1 MLYTA
6 ALLSAAM
13 LLAGCYSTDT
23 DDDLL
28 STATLISIYPS
39 TVSVGSAAATQNVV
53 VTLAP
58 KSKRNLDWSCSVQS
72 AWVTAVREKVPGES
86 TGTVYEDAVVLAF
99 LENTAYKRQTTLT
112 ITASDGTVLEV
123 PVVQKGIYADAYVKA
138 APESLTFMAE
148 NPQPAAVAIDTNMDT
163 FAAVS
168 DSDWCTVVDNGDG
181 TITVTCTEYGDNTA
195 DRTAEITVTAG
206 TPDTSEARTVIPV
219 TQLRKDVYCYLYG
232 SGVPKYPT
240 REKWGQMTKLSDR
253 VYVDSVYVKNGRFS
267 VYTTEG
273 DTYHLDGAGNL
284 SAAETDLTVD
294 VAGLR
299 IVTLNL
305 NEKTYSI
312 ERITTPNCLP
322 DSEVAKYAT
331 STYTA
336 NGRTKVWMRAGL
348 DWNGGEN
355 IGGIKLGSR
364 MVSDANNVGG
374 YTSNVSSYET
384 VRVSDYDEVESGGKA
399 QGEVEMSA
407 KYGRI
412 YTLTEFLTGTP
423 KAAVELARLLT
434 DWPAEYR
441 PGSTFVDAVGT
452 QITARVFKSAEMK
465 AVTDDERFFAENPA
479 LSAQIQ
485 GICPYGWHIAN
496 FRDWYDLAYAALEA
510 SRGDGTYPVREE
522 MLTIAKL
529 VATNAN
535 NVAPWLRTQEG
546 WNSTPARAAGADAF
560 DFNLYPTGWR
570 LNKNGYGQ
578 YGDTAH
584 SWVPLIGSSAKKTW
598 RLNNVKATSNY
609 WFNDNLDAGNPA
621 VGIRCVKNYKVKK

>member
-1 MLYTA
+1 MKTLRMLYTA

-39 TVSVGSAAATQNVV
+39 MVSVGSAAATQNVV

-441 PGSTFVDAVGT
+441 PGSTFVDAVGND
-452 QITARVFKSAEMK
+452 IPVSSVKSLAS
-465 AVTDDERFFAENPA
+465 ADFENTPS
-479 LSAQIQ
+479 LSMQIQ
-485 GICPYGWHIAN
+485 GICPYGWHVAN
-496 FRDWYDLAYAALEA
+496 VQDFYDMLCAAAAAKGVTPNPLSAMIGKWSVPDVLRSAEGWSAAPTRHAAADAFGFDFFPQGRRLFKSGYQYYA
-510 SRGDGTYPVREE
+510 SRGEMFICHPGGLSSGVYQCWRINALTNNAADLTVSTTYN
-522 MLTIAKL
+522 I
-529 VATNAN
+529 
-535 NVAPWLRTQEG
+535 
-546 WNSTPARAAGADAF
+546 
-560 DFNLYPTGWR
+560 
-570 LNKNGYGQ
+570 
-578 YGDTAH
+578 GDC
-584 SWVPLIGSSAKKTW
+584 SA
-598 RLNNVKATSNY
+598 S
-609 WFNDNLDAGNPA
+609 F
-621 VGIRCVKNYKVKK
+621 RCVKNYENF

>member
-86 TGTVYEDAVVLAF
+86 TGTVYEDAVVLVF

-138 APESLTFMAE
+138 APESLTCMAE

-434 DWPAEYR
+434 DWPAQYR
-441 PGSTFVDAVGT
+441 PGSTFVDAVGND
-452 QITARVFKSAEMK
+452 IPVSSVKSLAS
-465 AVTDDERFFAENPA
+465 ADFENTPS
-479 LSAQIQ
+479 LSMQIQ
-485 GICPYGWHIAN
+485 GICPYGWHVAN
-496 FRDWYDLAYAALEA
+496 VQDFYDMLCAAAAAKGVTPNPLSAMIGKWCVPDVLRSAEGWSAAPTRHAAADAFGFDFFPQGRRLFKSGYQYYA
-510 SRGDGTYPVREE
+510 SRGEMFICHPGGLSSGVYQCWRINALTNNAADLTVSTTYN
-522 MLTIAKL
+522 I
-529 VATNAN
+529 
-535 NVAPWLRTQEG
+535 
-546 WNSTPARAAGADAF
+546 
-560 DFNLYPTGWR
+560 
-570 LNKNGYGQ
+570 
-578 YGDTAH
+578 GDC
-584 SWVPLIGSSAKKTW
+584 SA
-598 RLNNVKATSNY
+598 S
-609 WFNDNLDAGNPA
+609 F
-621 VGIRCVKNYKVKK
+621 RCVKNYENF

>member
-253 VYVDSVYVKNGRFS
+253 GYVDSVYVKNGRFS

-441 PGSTFVDAVGT
+441 PGSTFVDAVGND
-452 QITARVFKSAEMK
+452 IPVSSVKSLAS
-465 AVTDDERFFAENPA
+465 ADFENTPS
-479 LSAQIQ
+479 LSMQIQ
-485 GICPYGWHIAN
+485 GICPYGWHVAN
-496 FRDWYDLAYAALEA
+496 VQDFYDMLCAAAAAKGVTPNPLSAMIGKWSVPDVLRSAEGWSAAPTRHAAADAFGFDFFPQGRRLFKSGYQYYA
-510 SRGDGTYPVREE
+510 SRGEMFICHPGGLSSGVYQCWRINALTNNAADLTVSTTYN
-522 MLTIAKL
+522 I
-529 VATNAN
+529 
-535 NVAPWLRTQEG
+535 
-546 WNSTPARAAGADAF
+546 
-560 DFNLYPTGWR
+560 
-570 LNKNGYGQ
+570 
-578 YGDTAH
+578 GDC
-584 SWVPLIGSSAKKTW
+584 SA
-598 RLNNVKATSNY
+598 S
-609 WFNDNLDAGNPA
+609 F
-621 VGIRCVKNYKVKK
+621 RCVKNYENF

>member
-58 KSKRNLDWSCSVQS
+58 KSKQNLDWSCSVQS

-434 DWPAEYR
+434 DWPAQYR
-441 PGSTFVDAVGT
+441 PGSTFVDAVGND
-452 QITARVFKSAEMK
+452 IPVSSVKSLAS
-465 AVTDDERFFAENPA
+465 ADFENTPS
-479 LSAQIQ
+479 LSMQIQ
-485 GICPYGWHIAN
+485 GICPYGWHVAN
-496 FRDWYDLAYAALEA
+496 VQDFYDMLCAAAAAKGVTPNPLSAMIGKWSVPDVLRSAEGWSAAPTRHAAADAFGFDFFPQGRRLFKSGYQYYA
-510 SRGDGTYPVREE
+510 SRGEMFICHPGGLSSGVYQCWRINALTNNAADLTVSTTYN
-522 MLTIAKL
+522 I
-529 VATNAN
+529 
-535 NVAPWLRTQEG
+535 
-546 WNSTPARAAGADAF
+546 
-560 DFNLYPTGWR
+560 
-570 LNKNGYGQ
+570 
-578 YGDTAH
+578 GDC
-584 SWVPLIGSSAKKTW
+584 SA
-598 RLNNVKATSNY
+598 S
-609 WFNDNLDAGNPA
+609 F
-621 VGIRCVKNYKVKK
+621 RCVKNYENF

>member
-441 PGSTFVDAVGT
+441 PGSTFVDAFGNDIPVSS
-452 QITARVFKSAEMK
+452 VKSLAS
-465 AVTDDERFFAENPA
+465 ADFENTPS
-479 LSAQIQ
+479 LSMQIQ
-485 GICPYGWHIAN
+485 GICPYGWHVAN
-496 FRDWYDLAYAALEA
+496 VQDFYDMLCAAAAAKGVTPNPLSAMIGKWSVPDVLRSAEGWSAAPTRHAAADAFGFDFFPQGRRLFKSGYQYYA
-510 SRGDGTYPVREE
+510 SRGEMFICHPGGLSSGVYQCWRINALTNNAADLTVSTTYN
-522 MLTIAKL
+522 I
-529 VATNAN
+529 
-535 NVAPWLRTQEG
+535 
-546 WNSTPARAAGADAF
+546 
-560 DFNLYPTGWR
+560 
-570 LNKNGYGQ
+570 
-578 YGDTAH
+578 GDC
-584 SWVPLIGSSAKKTW
+584 SA
-598 RLNNVKATSNY
+598 S
-609 WFNDNLDAGNPA
+609 F
-621 VGIRCVKNYKVKK
+621 RCVKNYENF

>member
-423 KAAVELARLLT
+423 KVAVELARLLT
-434 DWPAEYR
+434 DWPAQYR
-441 PGSTFVDAVGT
+441 PGSTFVDAVGND
-452 QITARVFKSAEMK
+452 IPVSSVKSLAS
-465 AVTDDERFFAENPA
+465 ADFENTPS
-479 LSAQIQ
+479 LSMQIQ
-485 GICPYGWHIAN
+485 GICPYGWHVAN
-496 FRDWYDLAYAALEA
+496 VQDFYDMLCAAAAAKGVTPNPLSAMIGKWSVPDVLRSAEGWSAAPTRHAAADAFGFDFFPQGRRLFKSGYQYYA
-510 SRGDGTYPVREE
+510 SRGEMFICHPGGLSSGVYQCWRINALTNNAADLTVSTTYN
-522 MLTIAKL
+522 I
-529 VATNAN
+529 
-535 NVAPWLRTQEG
+535 
-546 WNSTPARAAGADAF
+546 
-560 DFNLYPTGWR
+560 
-570 LNKNGYGQ
+570 
-578 YGDTAH
+578 GDC
-584 SWVPLIGSSAKKTW
+584 SA
-598 RLNNVKATSNY
+598 S
-609 WFNDNLDAGNPA
+609 F
-621 VGIRCVKNYKVKK
+621 RCVKNYENF

>member
-86 TGTVYEDAVVLAF
+86 TGTVYEDAVVLVF

-434 DWPAEYR
+434 DWPAQYR
-441 PGSTFVDAVGT
+441 PGSTFVDAVGND
-452 QITARVFKSAEMK
+452 IPVSSVKSLAS
-465 AVTDDERFFAENPA
+465 ADFENTPS
-479 LSAQIQ
+479 LSMQIQ
-485 GICPYGWHIAN
+485 GICPYGWHVAN
-496 FRDWYDLAYAALEA
+496 VQDFYDMLCAAAAAKGVTPNPLSAMIGKWCVPDVLRSAEGWSAAPTRHAAADAFGFDFFPQGRRLFKSGYQYYA
-510 SRGDGTYPVREE
+510 SRGEMYICHPGGLSSGVYQCWRINALTNNAADLTVSTTYN
-522 MLTIAKL
+522 I
-529 VATNAN
+529 
-535 NVAPWLRTQEG
+535 
-546 WNSTPARAAGADAF
+546 
-560 DFNLYPTGWR
+560 
-570 LNKNGYGQ
+570 
-578 YGDTAH
+578 GDC
-584 SWVPLIGSSAKKTW
+584 SA
-598 RLNNVKATSNY
+598 S
-609 WFNDNLDAGNPA
+609 F
-621 VGIRCVKNYKVKK
+621 RCVKNYENF

>member
-112 ITASDGTVLEV
+112 ITVSDGTVLEV

-305 NEKTYSI
+305 NEKTYLI

-441 PGSTFVDAVGT
+441 PGSTFVDAVGND
-452 QITARVFKSAEMK
+452 IPVSSVKSLAS
-465 AVTDDERFFAENPA
+465 ADFENTPS
-479 LSAQIQ
+479 LSMQIQ
-485 GICPYGWHIAN
+485 GICPYGWHVAN
-496 FRDWYDLAYAALEA
+496 VQDFYDMLCAAAAAKGVTPNPLSAMIGKWSVPDVLRSAEGWSAAPTRHAAADAFGFDFFPQGRRLFKSGYQYYA
-510 SRGDGTYPVREE
+510 SRGEMFICHPGGLSSGVYQCWRINALTNNAADLTVSTTYN
-522 MLTIAKL
+522 I
-529 VATNAN
+529 
-535 NVAPWLRTQEG
+535 
-546 WNSTPARAAGADAF
+546 
-560 DFNLYPTGWR
+560 
-570 LNKNGYGQ
+570 
-578 YGDTAH
+578 GDC
-584 SWVPLIGSSAKKTW
+584 SA
-598 RLNNVKATSNY
+598 S
-609 WFNDNLDAGNPA
+609 F
-621 VGIRCVKNYKVKK
+621 RCVKNYENF

>member
-28 STATLISIYPS
+28 STATLISFYPS
-39 TVSVGSAAATQNVV
+39 TVSVGSAAATLNVV

-58 KSKRNLDWSCSVQS
+58 KWKRNLDWSCSVQS

-86 TGTVYEDAVVLAF
+86 TGTVYEDAVVLVF

-374 YTSNVSSYET
+374 YTSNLSSYET

-441 PGSTFVDAVGT
+441 PGSTFVDAVGND
-452 QITARVFKSAEMK
+452 IPVSSVKSLAS
-465 AVTDDERFFAENPA
+465 ADFENTPS
-479 LSAQIQ
+479 LSMQIQ
-485 GICPYGWHIAN
+485 GICPYGWHVAN
-496 FRDWYDLAYAALEA
+496 VQDFYDMLCAAAAAKGVTPNPLSAMIGKWSVPDVLRSAEGWSAAPTRHAAADAFGFDFFPQGRRLFKSGYQYYA
-510 SRGDGTYPVREE
+510 SRGEMFICHPGGLSSGVYQCWRINALTNNAADLTVSTTYN
-522 MLTIAKL
+522 I
-529 VATNAN
+529 
-535 NVAPWLRTQEG
+535 
-546 WNSTPARAAGADAF
+546 
-560 DFNLYPTGWR
+560 
-570 LNKNGYGQ
+570 
-578 YGDTAH
+578 GDC
-584 SWVPLIGSSAKKTW
+584 SA
-598 RLNNVKATSNY
+598 S
-609 WFNDNLDAGNPA
+609 F
-621 VGIRCVKNYKVKK
+621 RCVKNYENF

>member
-441 PGSTFVDAVGT
+441 PGSTFVDAVGKD
-452 QITARVFKSAEMK
+452 IPVSSVKSLAS
-465 AVTDDERFFAENPA
+465 ADFENTPS
-479 LSAQIQ
+479 LSMQIQ
-485 GICPYGWHIAN
+485 GICPYGWHVAN
-496 FRDWYDLAYAALEA
+496 VQDFYDMLCAAAAAKGVTPNPLSAMIGKWSVPDVLRSAEGWSAAPTRHAAADAFGFDFFPQGRRLFKSGYQYYA
-510 SRGDGTYPVREE
+510 SRGEMFICHPGGLSSGVYQCWRINALTNNAADLTVSTTYN
-522 MLTIAKL
+522 I
-529 VATNAN
+529 
-535 NVAPWLRTQEG
+535 
-546 WNSTPARAAGADAF
+546 
-560 DFNLYPTGWR
+560 
-570 LNKNGYGQ
+570 
-578 YGDTAH
+578 GDC
-584 SWVPLIGSSAKKTW
+584 SA
-598 RLNNVKATSNY
+598 S
-609 WFNDNLDAGNPA
+609 F
-621 VGIRCVKNYKVKK
+621 RCVKNYENF

>member
-86 TGTVYEDAVVLAF
+86 TGTVYEDAVVLVF

-294 VAGLR
+294 VARLR

-434 DWPAEYR
+434 DWPAQYR
-441 PGSTFVDAVGT
+441 PGSTFVDAVGND
-452 QITARVFKSAEMK
+452 IPVSSVKSLAS
-465 AVTDDERFFAENPA
+465 ADFENTPS
-479 LSAQIQ
+479 LSMQIQ
-485 GICPYGWHIAN
+485 GICPYGWHVAN
-496 FRDWYDLAYAALEA
+496 VQDFYDMLCAAAAAKGVTPNPLSAMIGKWSVPDVLRSAEGWSAAPTRHAAADAFGFDFFPQGRRLFKSGYQYYA
-510 SRGDGTYPVREE
+510 SRGEMFICHPGGLSSGVYQCWRINALTNNAADLTVSTTYN
-522 MLTIAKL
+522 I
-529 VATNAN
+529 
-535 NVAPWLRTQEG
+535 
-546 WNSTPARAAGADAF
+546 
-560 DFNLYPTGWR
+560 
-570 LNKNGYGQ
+570 
-578 YGDTAH
+578 GDC
-584 SWVPLIGSSAKKTW
+584 SA
-598 RLNNVKATSNY
+598 S
-609 WFNDNLDAGNPA
+609 F
-621 VGIRCVKNYKVKK
+621 RCVKNYENF

>member
-39 TVSVGSAAATQNVV
+39 TVSVGSAATQNVV

-374 YTSNVSSYET
+374 YTSNLSSYET

-441 PGSTFVDAVGT
+441 PGSTFVDAVGND
-452 QITARVFKSAEMK
+452 IPVSSVKSLAS
-465 AVTDDERFFAENPA
+465 ADFENTPS
-479 LSAQIQ
+479 LSMQIQ
-485 GICPYGWHIAN
+485 GICPYGWHVAN
-496 FRDWYDLAYAALEA
+496 VQDFYDMLCAAAAAKGVTPNPLSAMIGKWSVPDVLRSAEGWSAAPTRHAAADAFGFDFFPQGRRLFKSGYQYYA
-510 SRGDGTYPVREE
+510 SRGEMFICHPGGLSSGVYQCWRINALTNNAADLTVSTTYN
-522 MLTIAKL
+522 I
-529 VATNAN
+529 
-535 NVAPWLRTQEG
+535 
-546 WNSTPARAAGADAF
+546 
-560 DFNLYPTGWR
+560 
-570 LNKNGYGQ
+570 
-578 YGDTAH
+578 GDC
-584 SWVPLIGSSAKKTW
+584 SA
-598 RLNNVKATSNY
+598 S
-609 WFNDNLDAGNPA
+609 F
-621 VGIRCVKNYKVKK
+621 RCVKNYENF

>member
-1 MLYTA
+1 MKTLRMLYTA

-434 DWPAEYR
+434 DWPAQYR
-441 PGSTFVDAVGT
+441 PGSTFVDAVGND
-452 QITARVFKSAEMK
+452 IPVSSVKSLAS
-465 AVTDDERFFAENPA
+465 ADFENTPS
-479 LSAQIQ
+479 LSMQIQ
-485 GICPYGWHIAN
+485 GICPYGWHVAN
-496 FRDWYDLAYAALEA
+496 VQDFYDMLCAAAAAKGVTPNPLSAMIGKWSVPDVLRSAEGWSAAPTRHAAADAFGFDFFPQGRRLFKSGYQYYA
-510 SRGDGTYPVREE
+510 SRGEMFICHPGGLSSGVYQCWRINALTNNAADLTVSTTYN
-522 MLTIAKL
+522 I
-529 VATNAN
+529 
-535 NVAPWLRTQEG
+535 
-546 WNSTPARAAGADAF
+546 
-560 DFNLYPTGWR
+560 
-570 LNKNGYGQ
+570 
-578 YGDTAH
+578 GDC
-584 SWVPLIGSSAKKTW
+584 SA
-598 RLNNVKATSNY
+598 S
-609 WFNDNLDAGNPA
+609 F
-621 VGIRCVKNYKVKK
+621 RCVKNYENF

>member
-39 TVSVGSAAATQNVV
+39 MVSVGSAAATQNVV

-86 TGTVYEDAVVLAF
+86 TGTVYEDAVVLVF

-434 DWPAEYR
+434 DWPAQYR
-441 PGSTFVDAVGT
+441 PGSTFVDAVGND
-452 QITARVFKSAEMK
+452 IPVSSVKSLAS
-465 AVTDDERFFAENPA
+465 ADFENTPS
-479 LSAQIQ
+479 LSMQIQ
-485 GICPYGWHIAN
+485 GICPYGWHVAN
-496 FRDWYDLAYAALEA
+496 VQDFYDMLCAAAAAKGVTPNPLSAMIGKWSVPDVLRSAEGWSAAPTRHAAADAFGFDFFPQGRRLFKSGYQYYA
-510 SRGDGTYPVREE
+510 SRGEMFICHPGGLSSGVYQCWRINALTNNAADLTVSTTYN
-522 MLTIAKL
+522 I
-529 VATNAN
+529 
-535 NVAPWLRTQEG
+535 
-546 WNSTPARAAGADAF
+546 
-560 DFNLYPTGWR
+560 
-570 LNKNGYGQ
+570 
-578 YGDTAH
+578 GDC
-584 SWVPLIGSSAKKTW
+584 SA
-598 RLNNVKATSNY
+598 S
-609 WFNDNLDAGNPA
+609 F
-621 VGIRCVKNYKVKK
+621 RCVKNYENF

>member
-86 TGTVYEDAVVLAF
+86 TGTVYEDAVVLVF

-374 YTSNVSSYET
+374 YTSNVRSYET

-434 DWPAEYR
+434 DWPAQYR
-441 PGSTFVDAVGT
+441 PGSTFVDAVGND
-452 QITARVFKSAEMK
+452 IPVSSVKSLAS
-465 AVTDDERFFAENPA
+465 ADFENTPS
-479 LSAQIQ
+479 LSMQIQ
-485 GICPYGWHIAN
+485 GICPYGWHVAN
-496 FRDWYDLAYAALEA
+496 VQDFYDMLCAAAAAKGVTPNPLSAMIGKWSVPDVLRSAEGWSAAPTRHAAADAFGFDFFPQGRRLFKSGYQYYA
-510 SRGDGTYPVREE
+510 SRGEMFICHPGGLSSGVYQCWRINALTNNAADLTVSTTYN
-522 MLTIAKL
+522 I
-529 VATNAN
+529 
-535 NVAPWLRTQEG
+535 
-546 WNSTPARAAGADAF
+546 
-560 DFNLYPTGWR
+560 
-570 LNKNGYGQ
+570 
-578 YGDTAH
+578 GDC
-584 SWVPLIGSSAKKTW
+584 SA
-598 RLNNVKATSNY
+598 S
-609 WFNDNLDAGNPA
+609 F
-621 VGIRCVKNYKVKK
+621 RCVKNYENF

>member
-99 LENTAYKRQTTLT
+99 LENTVYKRQTTLT

-441 PGSTFVDAVGT
+441 PGSTFVDAVGND
-452 QITARVFKSAEMK
+452 IPVSSVKSLAS
-465 AVTDDERFFAENPA
+465 ADFENTPS
-479 LSAQIQ
+479 LSMQIQ
-485 GICPYGWHIAN
+485 GICPYGWHVAN
-496 FRDWYDLAYAALEA
+496 VQDFYDMLCAAAAAKGVTPNPLSAMIGKWSVPDVLRSAEGWSAAPTRHAAADAFGFDFFPQGRRLFKSGYQYYA
-510 SRGDGTYPVREE
+510 SRGEMFICHPGGLSSGVYQCWRINALTNNAADLTVSTTYN
-522 MLTIAKL
+522 I
-529 VATNAN
+529 
-535 NVAPWLRTQEG
+535 
-546 WNSTPARAAGADAF
+546 
-560 DFNLYPTGWR
+560 
-570 LNKNGYGQ
+570 
-578 YGDTAH
+578 GDC
-584 SWVPLIGSSAKKTW
+584 SA
-598 RLNNVKATSNY
+598 S
-609 WFNDNLDAGNPA
+609 F
-621 VGIRCVKNYKVKK
+621 RCVKNYENF

>member
-86 TGTVYEDAVVLAF
+86 TGTVYEDAVVLVF

-355 IGGIKLGSR
+355 IVGIKLGSR
-364 MVSDANNVGG
+364 MVSAANNVGG

-434 DWPAEYR
+434 DWPAQYR
-441 PGSTFVDAVGT
+441 PGSTFVDAVGND
-452 QITARVFKSAEMK
+452 IPVSSVKSLAS
-465 AVTDDERFFAENPA
+465 ADFENTPS
-479 LSAQIQ
+479 LSMQIQ
-485 GICPYGWHIAN
+485 GICPYGWHVAN
-496 FRDWYDLAYAALEA
+496 VQDFYDMLCAAAAAKGVTPNPLSAMIGKWSVPDVLRSAEGWSAAPTRHAAADAFGFDFFPQGRRLFKSGYQYYA
-510 SRGDGTYPVREE
+510 SRGEMFICHPGGLSSGVYQCWRINALTNNAADLTVSTTYN
-522 MLTIAKL
+522 I
-529 VATNAN
+529 
-535 NVAPWLRTQEG
+535 
-546 WNSTPARAAGADAF
+546 
-560 DFNLYPTGWR
+560 
-570 LNKNGYGQ
+570 
-578 YGDTAH
+578 GDC
-584 SWVPLIGSSAKKTW
+584 SA
-598 RLNNVKATSNY
+598 S
-609 WFNDNLDAGNPA
+609 F
-621 VGIRCVKNYKVKK
+621 RCVKNYENF

>member
-441 PGSTFVDAVGT
+441 PGSTFVDAVGND
-452 QITARVFKSAEMK
+452 IPVSSVKSLAS
-465 AVTDDERFFAENPA
+465 ADFENTPS
-479 LSAQIQ
+479 LSMQIQ
-485 GICPYGWHIAN
+485 GICPYGWHVAN
-496 FRDWYDLAYAALEA
+496 VQDFYDMRCAAAAAKGVTPNPLSAMIGKWSVPDVLRSAEGWSAAPTRHAAADAFGFDFFPQGRRLFKSGYQYYA
-510 SRGDGTYPVREE
+510 SRGEMFICHPGGLSSGVYQCWRINALTNNAADLTVSTTYN
-522 MLTIAKL
+522 I
-529 VATNAN
+529 
-535 NVAPWLRTQEG
+535 
-546 WNSTPARAAGADAF
+546 
-560 DFNLYPTGWR
+560 
-570 LNKNGYGQ
+570 
-578 YGDTAH
+578 GDC
-584 SWVPLIGSSAKKTW
+584 SA
-598 RLNNVKATSNY
+598 S
-609 WFNDNLDAGNPA
+609 F
-621 VGIRCVKNYKVKK
+621 RCVKNYENF

>member
-434 DWPAEYR
+434 DWPTQYR
-441 PGSTFVDAVGT
+441 PGSTFVDAVGND
-452 QITARVFKSAEMK
+452 IPVSSVKSLAS
-465 AVTDDERFFAENPA
+465 ADFENTPS
-479 LSAQIQ
+479 LSMQIQ
-485 GICPYGWHIAN
+485 GICPYGWHVAN
-496 FRDWYDLAYAALEA
+496 VQDFYDMLCAAAAAKGVTPNPLSAMIGKWSVPDVLRSAEGWSAAPTRHAAADAFGFDFFPQGRRLFKSGYQYYA
-510 SRGDGTYPVREE
+510 SRGEMFICHPGGLSSGVYQCWRINALTNNAADLTVSTTYN
-522 MLTIAKL
+522 I
-529 VATNAN
+529 
-535 NVAPWLRTQEG
+535 
-546 WNSTPARAAGADAF
+546 
-560 DFNLYPTGWR
+560 
-570 LNKNGYGQ
+570 
-578 YGDTAH
+578 GDC
-584 SWVPLIGSSAKKTW
+584 SA
-598 RLNNVKATSNY
+598 S
-609 WFNDNLDAGNPA
+609 F
-621 VGIRCVKNYKVKK
+621 RCVKNYENF

>member
-86 TGTVYEDAVVLAF
+86 TGTVYEDAVVLVF

-384 VRVSDYDEVESGGKA
+384 VRVSDYDEAESGGKA

-434 DWPAEYR
+434 DWPAQYR
-441 PGSTFVDAVGT
+441 PGSTFVDAVGND
-452 QITARVFKSAEMK
+452 IPVSSVKSLAS
-465 AVTDDERFFAENPA
+465 ADFENTPS
-479 LSAQIQ
+479 LSMQIQ
-485 GICPYGWHIAN
+485 GICPYGWHVAN
-496 FRDWYDLAYAALEA
+496 VQDFYDMLCAAAAAKGVTPNPLSAMIGKWSVPDVLRSAEGWSAAPTRHAAADAFGFDFFPQGRRLFKSGYQYYA
-510 SRGDGTYPVREE
+510 SRGEMFICHPGGLSSGVYQCWRINALTNNAADLTVSTTYN
-522 MLTIAKL
+522 I
-529 VATNAN
+529 
-535 NVAPWLRTQEG
+535 
-546 WNSTPARAAGADAF
+546 
-560 DFNLYPTGWR
+560 
-570 LNKNGYGQ
+570 
-578 YGDTAH
+578 GDC
-584 SWVPLIGSSAKKTW
+584 SA
-598 RLNNVKATSNY
+598 S
-609 WFNDNLDAGNPA
+609 F
-621 VGIRCVKNYKVKK
+621 RCVKNYENF

>member
-86 TGTVYEDAVVLAF
+86 TGTVYEDAVVLVF

-148 NPQPAAVAIDTNMDT
+148 NPQPAAVAIDTKMDT

-374 YTSNVSSYET
+374 YTSNLSSYET

-441 PGSTFVDAVGT
+441 PGSTFVDAVGND
-452 QITARVFKSAEMK
+452 IPVSSVKSLAS
-465 AVTDDERFFAENPA
+465 ADFENTPS
-479 LSAQIQ
+479 LSMQIQ
-485 GICPYGWHIAN
+485 GICPYGWHVAN
-496 FRDWYDLAYAALEA
+496 VQDFYDMLCAAAAAKGVTPNPLSAMIGKWSVPDVLRSAEGWSAAPTRHAAADAFGFDFFPQGRRLFKSGYQYYA
-510 SRGDGTYPVREE
+510 SRGEMFICHPGGLSSGVYQCWRINALTNNAADLTVSTTYN
-522 MLTIAKL
+522 I
-529 VATNAN
+529 
-535 NVAPWLRTQEG
+535 
-546 WNSTPARAAGADAF
+546 
-560 DFNLYPTGWR
+560 
-570 LNKNGYGQ
+570 
-578 YGDTAH
+578 GDC
-584 SWVPLIGSSAKKTW
+584 SA
-598 RLNNVKATSNY
+598 S
-609 WFNDNLDAGNPA
+609 F
-621 VGIRCVKNYKVKK
+621 RCVKNYENF

>member
-86 TGTVYEDAVVLAF
+86 TGTVYEDAVVLVF

-434 DWPAEYR
+434 DWPAQYR
-441 PGSTFVDAVGT
+441 PGSTFVDAVGND
-452 QITARVFKSAEMK
+452 IPVSSVKSLAS
-465 AVTDDERFFAENPA
+465 ADFENTPS
-479 LSAQIQ
+479 LSMQIQ
-485 GICPYGWHIAN
+485 GICPYGWHVAN
-496 FRDWYDLAYAALEA
+496 VQDFYDMLCAAAAAKGVTPNPLSAMIGKWSVPDVLRSAEGWSAAPTRHAAADAFGFDFFPQGRRLFKSGYQYYA
-510 SRGDGTYPVREE
+510 SRGEMFICHPGGLSSGVYQCWRINALTNNAADLTVSTTYN
-522 MLTIAKL
+522 I
-529 VATNAN
+529 
-535 NVAPWLRTQEG
+535 
-546 WNSTPARAAGADAF
+546 
-560 DFNLYPTGWR
+560 
-570 LNKNGYGQ
+570 
-578 YGDTAH
+578 GDC
-584 SWVPLIGSSAKKTW
+584 SA
-598 RLNNVKATSNY
+598 SC
-609 WFNDNLDAGNPA
+609 
-621 VGIRCVKNYKVKK
+621 RCVKNYENF

>member
-434 DWPAEYR
+434 DWPAQYR
-441 PGSTFVDAVGT
+441 PGSTFVDAVGND
-452 QITARVFKSAEMK
+452 IPVSSVKSLAS
-465 AVTDDERFFAENPA
+465 ADFENTPS
-479 LSAQIQ
+479 LSMQIQ
-485 GICPYGWHIAN
+485 GICPYGWHVAN
-496 FRDWYDLAYAALEA
+496 VQDFYDMLCAAAAAQGVTPNPLSAMIGKWSVPDVLRSAEGWSAAPTRHAAADAFGFDFFPQGRRLFKSGYQYYA
-510 SRGDGTYPVREE
+510 SRGEMFICHPGGLSSGVYQCWRINALTNNAADLTVSTTYN
-522 MLTIAKL
+522 I
-529 VATNAN
+529 
-535 NVAPWLRTQEG
+535 
-546 WNSTPARAAGADAF
+546 
-560 DFNLYPTGWR
+560 
-570 LNKNGYGQ
+570 
-578 YGDTAH
+578 GDC
-584 SWVPLIGSSAKKTW
+584 SA
-598 RLNNVKATSNY
+598 S
-609 WFNDNLDAGNPA
+609 F
-621 VGIRCVKNYKVKK
+621 RCVKNYENF

>member
-219 TQLRKDVYCYLYG
+219 TQLRKDVCCYLYG

-441 PGSTFVDAVGT
+441 PGSTFVDAVGND
-452 QITARVFKSAEMK
+452 IPVSSVKSLAS
-465 AVTDDERFFAENPA
+465 ADFENTPS
-479 LSAQIQ
+479 LSMQIQ
-485 GICPYGWHIAN
+485 GICPYGWHVAN
-496 FRDWYDLAYAALEA
+496 VQDFYDMLCAAAAAKGVTPNPLSAMIGKWSVPDVLRSAEGWSAAPTRHAAADAFGFDFFPQGRRLFKSGYQYYA
-510 SRGDGTYPVREE
+510 SRGEMFICHPGGLSSGVYQCWRINALTNNAADLTVSTTYN
-522 MLTIAKL
+522 I
-529 VATNAN
+529 
-535 NVAPWLRTQEG
+535 
-546 WNSTPARAAGADAF
+546 
-560 DFNLYPTGWR
+560 
-570 LNKNGYGQ
+570 
-578 YGDTAH
+578 GDC
-584 SWVPLIGSSAKKTW
+584 SA
-598 RLNNVKATSNY
+598 S
-609 WFNDNLDAGNPA
+609 F
-621 VGIRCVKNYKVKK
+621 RCVKNYENF

>member
-384 VRVSDYDEVESGGKA
+384 VRVSDYDEAESGGKA

-441 PGSTFVDAVGT
+441 PGSTFVDAVGND
-452 QITARVFKSAEMK
+452 IPVSSVKSLAS
-465 AVTDDERFFAENPA
+465 ADFENTPS
-479 LSAQIQ
+479 LSMQIQ
-485 GICPYGWHIAN
+485 GICPYGWHVAN
-496 FRDWYDLAYAALEA
+496 VQDFYDMLCAAAAAKGVTPNPLSAMIGKWSVPDVLRSAEGWSAAPTRHAAADAFGFDFFPQGRRLFKSGYQYYA
-510 SRGDGTYPVREE
+510 SRGEMFICHPGGLSSGVYQCWRINALTNNAADLTVSTTYN
-522 MLTIAKL
+522 I
-529 VATNAN
+529 
-535 NVAPWLRTQEG
+535 
-546 WNSTPARAAGADAF
+546 
-560 DFNLYPTGWR
+560 
-570 LNKNGYGQ
+570 
-578 YGDTAH
+578 GDC
-584 SWVPLIGSSAKKTW
+584 SA
-598 RLNNVKATSNY
+598 S
-609 WFNDNLDAGNPA
+609 F
-621 VGIRCVKNYKVKK
+621 RCVKNYENF

>member
-72 AWVTAVREKVPGES
+72 VWVTAVREKVPGES

-294 VAGLR
+294 VAGPR

-441 PGSTFVDAVGT
+441 PGSTFVDAVGND
-452 QITARVFKSAEMK
+452 IPVSSVKSLAS
-465 AVTDDERFFAENPA
+465 ADFENTPS
-479 LSAQIQ
+479 LSMQIQ
-485 GICPYGWHIAN
+485 GICPYGWHVAN
-496 FRDWYDLAYAALEA
+496 VQDFYDMLCAAAAAKGVTPNPLSAMIGKWSVPDVLRSAEGWSAAPTRHAAADAFGFDFFPQGRRLFKSGYQYYA
-510 SRGDGTYPVREE
+510 SRGEMFICHPGGLSSGVYQCWRINALTNNAADLTVSTTYN
-522 MLTIAKL
+522 I
-529 VATNAN
+529 
-535 NVAPWLRTQEG
+535 
-546 WNSTPARAAGADAF
+546 
-560 DFNLYPTGWR
+560 
-570 LNKNGYGQ
+570 
-578 YGDTAH
+578 GDC
-584 SWVPLIGSSAKKTW
+584 SA
-598 RLNNVKATSNY
+598 S
-609 WFNDNLDAGNPA
+609 F
-621 VGIRCVKNYKVKK
+621 RCVKNYENF

>member
-86 TGTVYEDAVVLAF
+86 TGTVYEDAVVLVF

-312 ERITTPNCLP
+312 ERISTPNCLP

-441 PGSTFVDAVGT
+441 PGSTFVDAVGND
-452 QITARVFKSAEMK
+452 IPVSSVKSLAS
-465 AVTDDERFFAENPA
+465 ADFENTPS
-479 LSAQIQ
+479 LSMQIQ
-485 GICPYGWHIAN
+485 GICPYGWHVAN
-496 FRDWYDLAYAALEA
+496 VQDFYDMLCAAAAAKGVTPNPLSAMIGKWSVPDVLRSAEGWSAAPTRHAAADAFGFDFFPQGRRLFKSGYQYYA
-510 SRGDGTYPVREE
+510 SRGEMFICHPGGLSSGVYQCWRINALTNNAADLTVSTTYN
-522 MLTIAKL
+522 I
-529 VATNAN
+529 
-535 NVAPWLRTQEG
+535 
-546 WNSTPARAAGADAF
+546 
-560 DFNLYPTGWR
+560 
-570 LNKNGYGQ
+570 
-578 YGDTAH
+578 GDC
-584 SWVPLIGSSAKKTW
+584 SA
-598 RLNNVKATSNY
+598 S
-609 WFNDNLDAGNPA
+609 F
-621 VGIRCVKNYKVKK
+621 RCVKNYENF

>member
-86 TGTVYEDAVVLAF
+86 TGTVYEDAVVLVF

-206 TPDTSEARTVIPV
+206 TRDTSEARTVIPA
-219 TQLRKDVYCYLYG
+219 TPLRKDVYCYLYG

-412 YTLTEFLTGTP
+412 YTLTEFLTGAP

-434 DWPAEYR
+434 DWPAQYR
-441 PGSTFVDAVGT
+441 PGSTFVDAVGND
-452 QITARVFKSAEMK
+452 IPVSSVKSLAS
-465 AVTDDERFFAENPA
+465 ADFENTPS
-479 LSAQIQ
+479 LSMQIQ
-485 GICPYGWHIAN
+485 GICPYGWHVAN
-496 FRDWYDLAYAALEA
+496 VQDFYDMLCAAAAAKGVTPNPLSAMIGKWCVPDVLRSAEGWSAAPTRHAAADAFGFDFFPQGRRLFKSGYQYYA
-510 SRGDGTYPVREE
+510 SRGEMFICHPGGLSSGVYQCWRINALTNNAADLTVSTTYN
-522 MLTIAKL
+522 I
-529 VATNAN
+529 
-535 NVAPWLRTQEG
+535 
-546 WNSTPARAAGADAF
+546 
-560 DFNLYPTGWR
+560 
-570 LNKNGYGQ
+570 
-578 YGDTAH
+578 GDC
-584 SWVPLIGSSAKKTW
+584 SA
-598 RLNNVKATSNY
+598 S
-609 WFNDNLDAGNPA
+609 F
-621 VGIRCVKNYKVKK
+621 RCVKNYENF

>member
-86 TGTVYEDAVVLAF
+86 TGTVYEDAVVLVF

-434 DWPAEYR
+434 DWPAQYR
-441 PGSTFVDAVGT
+441 PGSTFVDAVGND
-452 QITARVFKSAEMK
+452 IPVSSVKSLAS
-465 AVTDDERFFAENPA
+465 ADFENTPS
-479 LSAQIQ
+479 LSMQIQ
-485 GICPYGWHIAN
+485 GICPYGWHVAN
-496 FRDWYDLAYAALEA
+496 VQDFYDMLCAAAAAKGVTPNPLSAMIGKWSVPDVLRSAEGWSAARHAAADAFGFDFFPQGRRLFKSGYQYYA
-510 SRGDGTYPVREE
+510 SRGEMFICHPGGLSSGVYQCWRINALTNNAADLTVSTTYN
-522 MLTIAKL
+522 I
-529 VATNAN
+529 
-535 NVAPWLRTQEG
+535 
-546 WNSTPARAAGADAF
+546 
-560 DFNLYPTGWR
+560 
-570 LNKNGYGQ
+570 
-578 YGDTAH
+578 GDC
-584 SWVPLIGSSAKKTW
+584 SA
-598 RLNNVKATSNY
+598 S
-609 WFNDNLDAGNPA
+609 F
-621 VGIRCVKNYKVKK
+621 RCVKNYENF

>member
-23 DDDLL
+23 DDNLL

-86 TGTVYEDAVVLAF
+86 TGTVYEDAVVLVF

-434 DWPAEYR
+434 DWPAQYR
-441 PGSTFVDAVGT
+441 PGSTFVDAVGND
-452 QITARVFKSAEMK
+452 IPVSSVKSLAS
-465 AVTDDERFFAENPA
+465 ADFENTPS
-479 LSAQIQ
+479 LSMQIQ
-485 GICPYGWHIAN
+485 GICPYGWHVAN
-496 FRDWYDLAYAALEA
+496 VQDFYDMLCAAAAAKGVTPNPLSAMIGKWCVPDVLRSAEGWSAAPTRHAAADAFGFDFFPQGRRLFKSGYQYYA
-510 SRGDGTYPVREE
+510 SRGEMFICHPGGLSSGVYQCWRINALTNNAADLTVSTTYN
-522 MLTIAKL
+522 I
-529 VATNAN
+529 
-535 NVAPWLRTQEG
+535 
-546 WNSTPARAAGADAF
+546 
-560 DFNLYPTGWR
+560 
-570 LNKNGYGQ
+570 
-578 YGDTAH
+578 GDC
-584 SWVPLIGSSAKKTW
+584 SA
-598 RLNNVKATSNY
+598 S
-609 WFNDNLDAGNPA
+609 F
-621 VGIRCVKNYKVKK
+621 RCVKNYENF

>member
-86 TGTVYEDAVVLAF
+86 TGTVYEDAVVLVF

-322 DSEVAKYAT
+322 DSDVAKYAT

-434 DWPAEYR
+434 DWPAQYR
-441 PGSTFVDAVGT
+441 PGSTFVDAVGND
-452 QITARVFKSAEMK
+452 IPVSSVKSLAS
-465 AVTDDERFFAENPA
+465 ADFENTPS
-479 LSAQIQ
+479 LSMQIQ
-485 GICPYGWHIAN
+485 GICPYGWHVAN
-496 FRDWYDLAYAALEA
+496 VQDFYDMLCAAAAAKGVTPNPLSAMIGKWCVPDVLRSAEGWSAAPTRHAAADAFGFDFFPQGRRLFKSGYQYYA
-510 SRGDGTYPVREE
+510 SRGEMFICHPGGLSSGVYQCWRINALTNNAADLTVSTTYN
-522 MLTIAKL
+522 I
-529 VATNAN
+529 
-535 NVAPWLRTQEG
+535 
-546 WNSTPARAAGADAF
+546 
-560 DFNLYPTGWR
+560 
-570 LNKNGYGQ
+570 
-578 YGDTAH
+578 GDC
-584 SWVPLIGSSAKKTW
+584 SA
-598 RLNNVKATSNY
+598 S
-609 WFNDNLDAGNPA
+609 F
-621 VGIRCVKNYKVKK
+621 RCVKNYENF

>member
-240 REKWGQMTKLSDR
+240 REKWGQMTKLSDQ

-441 PGSTFVDAVGT
+441 PGSTFVDAVGND
-452 QITARVFKSAEMK
+452 IPVSSVKSLAS
-465 AVTDDERFFAENPA
+465 ADFENTPS
-479 LSAQIQ
+479 LSMQIQ
-485 GICPYGWHIAN
+485 GICPYGWHVAN
-496 FRDWYDLAYAALEA
+496 VQDFYDMLCAAAAAKGVTPNPLSAMIGKWSVPDVLRSAEGWSAAPTRHAAADAFGFDFFPQGRRLFKSGYQYYA
-510 SRGDGTYPVREE
+510 SRGEMFICHPGGLSSGVYQCWRINALTNNAADLTVSTTYN
-522 MLTIAKL
+522 I
-529 VATNAN
+529 
-535 NVAPWLRTQEG
+535 
-546 WNSTPARAAGADAF
+546 
-560 DFNLYPTGWR
+560 
-570 LNKNGYGQ
+570 
-578 YGDTAH
+578 GDC
-584 SWVPLIGSSAKKTW
+584 SA
-598 RLNNVKATSNY
+598 S
-609 WFNDNLDAGNPA
+609 F
-621 VGIRCVKNYKVKK
+621 RCVKNYENF

>member
-86 TGTVYEDAVVLAF
+86 TGTVYEDAVVLVF

-434 DWPAEYR
+434 DWPAQYR
-441 PGSTFVDAVGT
+441 PGSTFVDAVGND
-452 QITARVFKSAEMK
+452 IPVSSVKSLAS
-465 AVTDDERFFAENPA
+465 ADFENTPS
-479 LSAQIQ
+479 LSMQIQ
-485 GICPYGWHIAN
+485 GICPYGWHVAN
-496 FRDWYDLAYAALEA
+496 VQDFYDMLCAAA
-510 SRGDGTYPVREE
+510 A
-522 MLTIAKL
+522 AKGVTPNPL
-529 VATNAN
+529 SAMIGKWSVPD
-535 NVAPWLRTQEG
+535 VLRSAEG
-546 WNSTPARAAGADAF
+546 WSAAPTRHAAADAF
-560 DFNLYPTGWR
+560 GFDFFPQGRRLFKSGYQYYASHGEMFICHPGGLSSGVYQCWR
-570 LNKNGYGQ
+570 INALTNNAADLTVSTTYNI
-578 YGDTAH
+578 GDC
-584 SWVPLIGSSAKKTW
+584 SA
-598 RLNNVKATSNY
+598 S
-609 WFNDNLDAGNPA
+609 F
-621 VGIRCVKNYKVKK
+621 RCVKNYENF

>member
-86 TGTVYEDAVVLAF
+86 TGTVYEDAVVLVF

-399 QGEVEMSA
+399 QGEVKMSA

-441 PGSTFVDAVGT
+441 PGSTFVDAVGND
-452 QITARVFKSAEMK
+452 IPVSSVKSLAS
-465 AVTDDERFFAENPA
+465 ADFENTPS
-479 LSAQIQ
+479 LSMQIQ
-485 GICPYGWHIAN
+485 GICPYGWHVAN
-496 FRDWYDLAYAALEA
+496 VQDFYDMLCAAAAAKGVTPNPLSAMIGKWSVPDVLRSAEGWSAAPTRHAAADAFGFDFFPQGRRLFKSGYQYYA
-510 SRGDGTYPVREE
+510 SRGEMFICHPGGLSSGVYQCWRINALTNNAADLTVSTTYN
-522 MLTIAKL
+522 I
-529 VATNAN
+529 
-535 NVAPWLRTQEG
+535 
-546 WNSTPARAAGADAF
+546 
-560 DFNLYPTGWR
+560 
-570 LNKNGYGQ
+570 
-578 YGDTAH
+578 GDC
-584 SWVPLIGSSAKKTW
+584 SA
-598 RLNNVKATSNY
+598 S
-609 WFNDNLDAGNPA
+609 F
-621 VGIRCVKNYKVKK
+621 RCVKNYENF

>member
-384 VRVSDYDEVESGGKA
+384 VRVSDYDEVESVGKA

-434 DWPAEYR
+434 DWPAQYR
-441 PGSTFVDAVGT
+441 PGSTFVDAVGND
-452 QITARVFKSAEMK
+452 IPVSSVKSLAS
-465 AVTDDERFFAENPA
+465 ADFENTPS
-479 LSAQIQ
+479 LSMQIQ
-485 GICPYGWHIAN
+485 GICPYGWHVAN
-496 FRDWYDLAYAALEA
+496 VQDFYDMLCAAAAAKGVTPNPLSAMIGKWSVPDVLRSAEGWSAAPTRHAAADAFGFDFFPQGRRLFKSGYQYYA
-510 SRGDGTYPVREE
+510 SRGEMFICHPGGLSSGVYQCWRINALTNNAADLTVSTTYN
-522 MLTIAKL
+522 I
-529 VATNAN
+529 
-535 NVAPWLRTQEG
+535 
-546 WNSTPARAAGADAF
+546 
-560 DFNLYPTGWR
+560 
-570 LNKNGYGQ
+570 
-578 YGDTAH
+578 GDC
-584 SWVPLIGSSAKKTW
+584 SA
-598 RLNNVKATSNY
+598 S
-609 WFNDNLDAGNPA
+609 F
-621 VGIRCVKNYKVKK
+621 RCVKNYENF

>member
-86 TGTVYEDAVVLAF
+86 TGTVYEDAVVLVF

-434 DWPAEYR
+434 DWPAQYR
-441 PGSTFVDAVGT
+441 PGSTFVDAVGND
-452 QITARVFKSAEMK
+452 IPVSSVKSLAS
-465 AVTDDERFFAENPA
+465 VDFENTPS
-479 LSAQIQ
+479 LSMQIQ
-485 GICPYGWHIAN
+485 GICPYGWHVAN
-496 FRDWYDLAYAALEA
+496 VQDFYDMLCAAAAAKGVTPNPLSAMIGKWSVPDVLRSAEGWSAAPTRHAAADAFGFDFFPQGRRLFKSGYQYYA
-510 SRGDGTYPVREE
+510 SRGEMFICHPGGLSSGVYQCWRINALTNNAADLTVSTTYN
-522 MLTIAKL
+522 I
-529 VATNAN
+529 
-535 NVAPWLRTQEG
+535 
-546 WNSTPARAAGADAF
+546 
-560 DFNLYPTGWR
+560 
-570 LNKNGYGQ
+570 
-578 YGDTAH
+578 GDC
-584 SWVPLIGSSAKKTW
+584 SA
-598 RLNNVKATSNY
+598 S
-609 WFNDNLDAGNPA
+609 F
-621 VGIRCVKNYKVKK
+621 RCVKNYENF

>member
-58 KSKRNLDWSCSVQS
+58 KSKRNLVWSCSVQS

-441 PGSTFVDAVGT
+441 PGSTFVDAVGND
-452 QITARVFKSAEMK
+452 IPVSSVKSLAS
-465 AVTDDERFFAENPA
+465 ADFENTPS
-479 LSAQIQ
+479 LSMQIQ
-485 GICPYGWHIAN
+485 GICPYGWHVAN
-496 FRDWYDLAYAALEA
+496 VQDFYDMLCAAAAAKGVTPNPLSAMIGKWSVPDVLRSAEGWSAAPTRHAAADAFGFDFFPQGRRLFKSGYQYYA
-510 SRGDGTYPVREE
+510 SRGEMFICHPGGLSSGVYQCWRINALTNNAADLTVSTTYN
-522 MLTIAKL
+522 I
-529 VATNAN
+529 
-535 NVAPWLRTQEG
+535 
-546 WNSTPARAAGADAF
+546 
-560 DFNLYPTGWR
+560 
-570 LNKNGYGQ
+570 
-578 YGDTAH
+578 GDC
-584 SWVPLIGSSAKKTW
+584 SA
-598 RLNNVKATSNY
+598 S
-609 WFNDNLDAGNPA
+609 F
-621 VGIRCVKNYKVKK
+621 RCVKNYENF

>member
-86 TGTVYEDAVVLAF
+86 TGTVYEDAVVLVF

-168 DSDWCTVVDNGDG
+168 DSHWCTVVDNGDG

-434 DWPAEYR
+434 DWPAQYR
-441 PGSTFVDAVGT
+441 PGSTFVDAVGND
-452 QITARVFKSAEMK
+452 IPVSSVKSLAS
-465 AVTDDERFFAENPA
+465 ADFENTPS
-479 LSAQIQ
+479 LSMQIQ
-485 GICPYGWHIAN
+485 GICPYGWHVAN
-496 FRDWYDLAYAALEA
+496 VQDFYDMLCAAAAAKGVTPNPLSAMIGKWCVPDVLRSAEGWSAAPTRHAAADAFGFDFFPQGRRLFKSGYQYYA
-510 SRGDGTYPVREE
+510 SRGEMFICHPGGLSSGVYQCWRINALTNNAADLTVSTTYN
-522 MLTIAKL
+522 I
-529 VATNAN
+529 
-535 NVAPWLRTQEG
+535 
-546 WNSTPARAAGADAF
+546 
-560 DFNLYPTGWR
+560 
-570 LNKNGYGQ
+570 
-578 YGDTAH
+578 GDC
-584 SWVPLIGSSAKKTW
+584 SA
-598 RLNNVKATSNY
+598 S
-609 WFNDNLDAGNPA
+609 F
-621 VGIRCVKNYKVKK
+621 RCVKNYENF

>member
-441 PGSTFVDAVGT
+441 PGSTFVDAVGND
-452 QITARVFKSAEMK
+452 IPVSSVKSLAS
-465 AVTDDERFFAENPA
+465 ADFENTPS
-479 LSAQIQ
+479 LSMQIQ
-485 GICPYGWHIAN
+485 GICHYGWHVAN
-496 FRDWYDLAYAALEA
+496 VQDFYDMLCAAAAAKGVTPNPLSAMIGKWSVPDVLRSAEGWSAAPTRHAAADAFGFDFFPQGRRLFKSGYQYYA
-510 SRGDGTYPVREE
+510 SRGEMFICHPGGLSSGVYQCWRINALTNNAADLTVSTTYN
-522 MLTIAKL
+522 I
-529 VATNAN
+529 
-535 NVAPWLRTQEG
+535 
-546 WNSTPARAAGADAF
+546 
-560 DFNLYPTGWR
+560 
-570 LNKNGYGQ
+570 
-578 YGDTAH
+578 GDC
-584 SWVPLIGSSAKKTW
+584 SA
-598 RLNNVKATSNY
+598 S
-609 WFNDNLDAGNPA
+609 F
-621 VGIRCVKNYKVKK
+621 RCVKNYENF